1 MAWFQLSFR
10 HIVFCDTDIGRP
22 KYLRVAG
29 ADFDVSS
36 ICGGGGS
43 KTKGSK
49 TKGAKRLLS
58 SLNEEDL
65 KMDETQF
72 RAISLALKK
81 ELAVIQ
87 GPPGLFTIAFSIAC

>member
-1 MAWFQLSFR
+1 M
-10 HIVFCDTDIGRP
+10 
-22 KYLRVAG
+22 AG
-29 ADFDVSS
+29 ADYDVSS

-43 KTKGSK
+43 KTKG
-49 TKGAKRLLS
+49 AKRPLS

-72 RAISLALKK
+72 RAISLALNK